1 MTPSSHCQKSKETAT
16 GSIIKS
22 IITKKIAASITLA
35 FVPKLNIDMKS
46 LEHILKTSQLKP
58 IARGTSKTFN
68 PRISPYEYV
77 PNKRLVWTPII
88 STIIPKTII
97 IIAQMFNKSFL
108 LSKKKIKKQAIKLKD
123 VKLTT

>member
-1 MTPSSHCQKSKETAT
+1 MAKGT
-16 GSIIKS
+16 
-22 IITKKIAASITLA
+22 
-35 FVPKLNIDMKS
+35 
-46 LEHILKTSQLKP
+46 LKTLK
-58 IARGTSKTFN
+58 

-97 IIAQMFNKSFL
+97 TIDQKFNNSFL
-108 LSKKKIKKQAIKLKD
+108 LSRKKIKKQAIKLKD